1 LSADGRLKN
10 IANCDNNI
18 LQFAIFMLPLIQQN
32 DKDMTTQ
39 EFKNIAIS
47 KLNALSTSD
56 LIMEIKKLANNLSD
70 GADLISD
77 AALEILMNRLP
88 EKEFIELCETL

>member
-1 LSADGRLKN
+1 
-10 IANCDNNI
+10 
-18 LQFAIFMLPLIQQN
+18 MLPLIQQN

-47 KLNALSTSD
+47 KLNTLSTSD
-56 LIMEIKKLANNLSD
+56 LINEVKRLANNLSD

-88 EKEFIELCETL
+88 EKEFIEICETL

>member
-1 LSADGRLKN
+1 
-10 IANCDNNI
+10 
-18 LQFAIFMLPLIQQN
+18 MIQQN

-39 EFKNIAIS
+39 EFKKIAIS
-47 KLNALSTSD
+47 KLNTLSTSD
-56 LIMEIKKLANNLSD
+56 LINEVKRLANNLSD

-88 EKEFIELCETL
+88 EKEFIEICETL

>member
-1 LSADGRLKN
+1 
-10 IANCDNNI
+10 
-18 LQFAIFMLPLIQQN
+18 
-32 DKDMTTQ
+32 MTTQ

-47 KLNALSTSD
+47 KLNTLSTSD
-56 LIMEIKKLANNLSD
+56 LINEVKRLANNLSD

-88 EKEFIELCETL
+88 EKEFIEICETL

>member
-1 LSADGRLKN
+1 MHTL
-10 IANCDNNI
+10 NN
-18 LQFAIFMLPLIQQN
+18 
-32 DKDMTTQ
+32 KDMTTQ

-47 KLNALSTSD
+47 KLNTLSTSD
-56 LIMEIKKLANNLSD
+56 LINEVKRLANNLSD

-88 EKEFIELCETL
+88 EKEFIEICETL

>member
-1 LSADGRLKN
+1 M
-10 IANCDNNI
+10 
-18 LQFAIFMLPLIQQN
+18 QFAIFILPLIQQN
-32 DKDMTTQ
+32 DKDMTTK

-47 KLNALSTSD
+47 KLNTLSTSD
-56 LIMEIKKLANNLSD
+56 LINEVKRLANNLSD

-88 EKEFIELCETL
+88 EKEFIEICETL

>member
-1 LSADGRLKN
+1 
-10 IANCDNNI
+10 
-18 LQFAIFMLPLIQQN
+18 
-32 DKDMTTQ
+32 MTTK

-47 KLNALSTSD
+47 KLNTLSTSD
-56 LIMEIKKLANNLSD
+56 LINEVKRLANNLSD

-88 EKEFIELCETL
+88 EKEFIEICETL

>member
-1 LSADGRLKN
+1 
-10 IANCDNNI
+10 
-18 LQFAIFMLPLIQQN
+18 MLPLIQQN
-32 DKDMTTQ
+32 DKDMTTK

-47 KLNALSTSD
+47 KLNTLSTSD
-56 LIMEIKKLANNLSD
+56 LINEVKRLANNLSD

-88 EKEFIELCETL
+88 EKEFIEICETL